1 MKINLLL
8 ILILSFTIFT
18 ISAQTSDSS
27 QVARPTISAD
37 TTGNNVPNDDDANFP
52 STDSLPKLP
61 KYFYSIGLDGTTS
74 SGNVNRQLLNVRLTL
89 NHENPKSIWGFFTS
103 PKFQYGTNSDV
114 LQERELFVDFNNTFF
129 YSQSDIYGL
138 FFGNFEQSN
147 LRKINTRT
155 NVGIGIG
162 WRILGGKKSPKSN
175 VKLSIS
181 NAFVHEKTDFIIKQD
196 REIFRNSTR
205 FRLSAD
211 IIPNQLSFNSTIFFQ
226 PSLNDNYLRWNSLTT
241 LSYKV
246 GKHIAILASLDTIY
260 ENFNIIGIQNSQV
273 NATIGLTYSGSN

>member
-8 ILILSFTIFT
+8 VSVLSFTIFT
-18 ISAQTSDSS
+18 ISAQTPDSS
-27 QVARPTISAD
+27 QIVKPTISAN
-37 TTGNNVPNDDDANFP
+37 TTGNNVLGGDDAKFP
-52 STDSLPKLP
+52 STDSLSKLP

-74 SGNVNRQLLNVRLTL
+74 SGNVNRQLLNIRLTL

-114 LQERELFVDFNNTFF
+114 LQEREIFLDFNNTFF

-138 FFGNFEQSN
+138 LFGNFEQSN

-162 WRILGGKKSPKSN
+162 WRILGGKKSPKSH

-181 NAFVHEKTDFIIKQD
+181 NAILYENTDFIIKQD
-196 REIFRNSTR
+196 RQVYRNSTR
-205 FRLSAD
+205 LRINAD
-211 IIPNQLSFNSTIFFQ
+211 IIPNKLNLSSVVFYQ

-246 GKHIAILASLDTIY
+246 GKHIAFLASLDTIY
-260 ENFNIIGIQNSQV
+260 ENFNIVGIQNAQT